1 MKNLKALSLKGC
13 PITRL
18 PEDLSGLRNLTTLNV
33 ADCPFPSEEVERI
46 RKTLGDNIVIL
57 F

>member
-1 MKNLKALSLKGC
+1 MKGC
-13 PITRL
+13 PITRM

-33 ADCPFPSEEVERI
+33 ADCPFPSEEVERV
-46 RKTLGDNIVIL
+46 RNAFGDKKDKVVIL

>member
-1 MKNLKALSLKGC
+1 MTKLKSLSLKGC

-33 ADCPFPSEEVERI
+33 ADCPFSSEEVERV
-46 RKTLGDNIVIL
+46 RKALGDNVVIL